1 MRLENF
7 DSKIKNKLIELVNGI
22 YTEEDLINEL
32 QKILNSNCKELQKE
46 FKRYKLE
53 KESELDNLYIEL
65 NWYQE
70 NYG

>member
-1 MRLENF
+1 MKKENNSL
-7 DSKIKNKLIELVNGI
+7 DSK
-22 YTEEDLINEL
+22 Y
-32 QKILNSNCKELQKE
+32 KELEKE

-70 NYG
+70 HYG

>member
-1 MRLENF
+1 MF
-7 DSKIKNKLIELVNGI
+7 TIIIYSYVLVNYRKGVI
-22 YTEEDLINEL
+22 MKLKNDC
-32 QKILNSNCKELQKE
+32 LNSNCKELQKE

>member
-1 MRLENF
+1 MKL
-7 DSKIKNKLIELVNGI
+7 KN
-22 YTEEDLINEL
+22 DC
-32 QKILNSNCKELQKE
+32 LNSNCKELQKE

>member
-1 MRLENF
+1 MRLEDF

-46 FKRYKLE
+46 FNRYKLE
-53 KESELDNLYIEL
+53 KENELDNLYIEL

>member
-1 MRLENF
+1 MKL
-7 DSKIKNKLIELVNGI
+7 KN
-22 YTEEDLINEL
+22 DC
-32 QKILNSNCKELQKE
+32 LNSNCKELQKK

-65 NWYQE
+65 SWYKE

>member
-1 MRLENF
+1 MKE
-7 DSKIKNKLIELVNGI
+7 IKNKLIELVNGI

-32 QKILNSNCKELQKE
+32 QKILNSNCKELEKE
-46 FKRYKLE
+46 FERYKLE

-70 NYG
+70 HYG